1 MNFIY
6 SLSINYPLFGLSVS
20 LLLFLGFNQLGTI
33 ILKNKNIY
41 SIISELSDVRYQK
54 TLIAINFAMIFLF
67 PIILFFKFSKEF
79 ILLFSISS
87 LYQSK

>member
-6 SLSINYPLFGLSVS
+6 NLSTNYPLFGLSVS

-41 SIISELSDVRYQK
+41 SIISELSNIQYQK
-54 TLIAINFAMIFLF
+54 TLLAVNF
-67 PIILFFKFSKEF
+67 
-79 ILLFSISS
+79 
-87 LYQSK
+87 

>member
-6 SLSINYPLFGLSVS
+6 NLSTNYPLFELFVS

-41 SIISELSDVRYQK
+41 SIISELSNIQYQK
-54 TLIAINFAMIFLF
+54 TLLAVHFSLIVLF
-67 PIILFFKFSKEF
+67 PIVLFFQFSKEF
-79 ILLFSISS
+79 ILWKICR
-87 LYQSK
+87 KR